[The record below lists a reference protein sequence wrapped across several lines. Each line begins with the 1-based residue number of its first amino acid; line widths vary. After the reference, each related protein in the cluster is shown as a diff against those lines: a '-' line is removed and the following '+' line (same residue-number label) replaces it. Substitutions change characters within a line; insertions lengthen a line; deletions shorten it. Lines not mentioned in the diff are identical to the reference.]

1 MILDEELSAVEFH
14 PRRVV
19 DGFSGLDAEHYV
31 LGVSVVLAQ
40 VVAVVGGDEWQSE
53 IFFQLEEAGMDFVLH
68 R

>member
-1 MILDEELSAVEFH
+1 MD
-14 PRRVV
+14 
-19 DGFSGLDAEHYV
+19 FSGLDAEHYV

-40 VVAVVGGDEWQSE
+40 IVAVVGGDERQSE